1 MEKIQDI
8 VIKAIMPDLNDN
20 GMQISEDTVTNII
33 IDCKVKEPFATALRH
48 TVDWFNGQQV
58 DSKLHDDQ
66 KRYVGSFIN
75 IMTLLAQGDVVT
87 LVDNWVL
94 SGMNNDEYEDED

>member
-33 IDCKVKEPFATALRH
+33 IDCKGTFR
-48 TVDWFNGQQV
+48 NGITPY
-58 DSKLHDDQ
+58 
-66 KRYVGSFIN
+66 R
-75 IMTLLAQGDVVT
+75 
-87 LVDNWVL
+87 
-94 SGMNNDEYEDED
+94 